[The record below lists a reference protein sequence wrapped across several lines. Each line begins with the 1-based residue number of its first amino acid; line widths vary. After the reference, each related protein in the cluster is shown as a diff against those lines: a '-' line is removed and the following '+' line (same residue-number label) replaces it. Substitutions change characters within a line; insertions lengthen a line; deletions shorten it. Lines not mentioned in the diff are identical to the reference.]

1 MKKPKTPKEKQ
12 LRIQKNHA
20 KGKLKRRKSHKRR
33 ILHWQLESMPKISRR
48 RKKKYEK
55 DEKVISPKIF
65 SIIENTEEMLRL
77 ISRLKSFHKQSKRVH
92 LNSTDVTTMSND
104 GIVALLSVINDFKK
118 SDLSFMG
125 NSPMDESARNRFEQ
139 SGFFDHVYGGSA
151 KGRNKSSRTKIFTEN
166 HYNVMSEL
174 TSLILEEA
182 TYTVFNHRQ
191 GSEMIQRLL
200 IETMTNTHNHAV
212 EKLEGKMEWWLSVE
226 HDEKNNKVSF
236 AFIDNG
242 LGILKSIDKRG
253 YLTGQ
258 IDTIKSYLTK
268 DANILKDIF
277 EGKLK
282 SRTNLSYRGKGLPAI
297 YKGYVDNYYSNL
309 CVITNN
315 AKAVFDKK
323 SFSRVG
329 NEFTGTLIYFELN
342 KSNVI

>member
-1 MKKPKTPKEKQ
+1 
-12 LRIQKNHA
+12 
-20 KGKLKRRKSHKRR
+20 
-33 ILHWQLESMPKISRR
+33 
-48 RKKKYEK
+48 
-55 DEKVISPKIF
+55 
-65 SIIENTEEMLRL
+65 
-77 ISRLKSFHKQSKRVH
+77 
-92 LNSTDVTTMSND
+92 
-104 GIVALLSVINDFKK
+104 
-118 SDLSFMG
+118 
-125 NSPMDESARNRFEQ
+125 
-139 SGFFDHVYGGSA
+139 
-151 KGRNKSSRTKIFTEN
+151 
-166 HYNVMSEL
+166 
-174 TSLILEEA
+174 
-182 TYTVFNHRQ
+182 
-191 GSEMIQRLL
+191 MIQRLL